1 MDSEHHTPAPP
12 YDGAAAADLTGIR
25 LAHRAILA
33 DIERLARLL
42 AALAGAAEPAGRA
55 RAEAVAGYVHRY
67 NAVVRGHHR
76 GEDEILWP
84 VILDAV
90 PDAAGAVPAIVRF
103 VEDHEAL
110 DALQADCDA
119 AADRFAA
126 EPGRH
131 AGRLA
136 GLLADQRDL
145 LAEHIEAEEKH
156 LFPLIAGQVPGAAY
170 AAAEARI
177 RKAGRSADPA
187 WASAWLLSHA
197 TEGERRRLLPGGAA
211 DPAAL
216 DPLLRAYAAEAAAVF
231 AG

>member
-1 MDSEHHTPAPP
+1 MDSEHVTPAPP
-12 YDGAAAADLTGIR
+12 YDAPSSADLTGIR

-33 DIERLARLL
+33 DIGRL
-42 AALAGAAEPAGRA
+42 AALLDALAADAEPARPA
-55 RAEAVAGYVHRY
+55 RAEAIAGYVHRY

-76 GEDEILWP
+76 GEDEVLWP

-90 PDAAGAVPAIVRF
+90 PDAADAVAGIVRY
-103 VEDHEAL
+103 VDDHEAI

-131 AGRLA
+131 AKRLA

-145 LAEHIEAEEKH
+145 LAEHIAAEEEH
-156 LFPLIAGQVPGAAY
+156 LFPVITGQVPGAAY
-170 AAAEARI
+170 AAADARI
-177 RKAGRSADPA
+177 RSADRSADPA
-187 WASAWLLSHA
+187 WARAWLLSHA
-197 TEGERRRLLPGGAA
+197 TEDEVRRLLPGAAA

-216 DPLLRAYAAEAAAVF
+216 EPLLRAYAADAAAVF

>member
-1 MDSEHHTPAPP
+1 MDSEHPTPARPYGPP
-12 YDGAAAADLTGIR
+12 TTADLTGIR
-25 LAHRAILA
+25 LAHRAMLA

-42 AALAGAAEPAGRA
+42 AALAASAEPAGPA

-90 PDAAGAVPAIVRF
+90 PDAADAVAGIVRF
-103 VEDHEAL
+103 ADDHEAL

-131 AGRLA
+131 ARRLA

-145 LAEHIEAEEKH
+145 LAEHIAAEETH
-156 LFPLIAGQVPGAAY
+156 FFPVITGRVPGAAY

-177 RKAGRSADPA
+177 RSADRSAHPE
-187 WASAWLLSHA
+187 WARAWLLSHA
-197 TEGERRRLLPGGAA
+197 TEDELRRLLLGGAA

-216 DPLLRAYAAEAAAVF
+216 EPMLRAYADEAAAVF
-231 AG
+231 TA